1 MSADTM
7 CGVVLSDV
15 TEVFTHPFAQ
25 CSFSMTD
32 VLFQTH
38 LTSNTVDNIIGLAT
52 ATSNGVVFATGDW
65 TNDLT
70 RSVQFQAISA
80 ISFLVDISFIVP

>member
-1 MSADTM
+1 MLADTM

-25 CSFSMTD
+25 CMTD

-52 ATSNGVVFATGDW
+52 ATITVSEVSILEYD
-65 TNDLT
+65 
-70 RSVQFQAISA
+70 RYEI
-80 ISFLVDISFIVP
+80 